1 MKKFYLFLI
10 MLLSVIAPQAADAF
24 SITINVDD
32 ASRLNVFLNG
42 YKELVNGDNVFE
54 VNDGD
59 YLSIYTKQNDI
70 AIKSVFNGDKEL
82 KLENYST
89 FNVKLTES
97 EHTGAKFVVKTAT
110 VDEMRTASCK
120 VTVDD
125 ASKVTLYLP
134 GTFSTLPLKDGEN
147 NVKFIPGT
155 ESVFTVKPASYD
167 NPLYK
172 VTHNSVAAEADWGSY
187 TLKNVADGDVI
198 DIQANYPDIDC
209 AVKFNINAEGVGVI
223 SGVMV
228 NGNEVTNYMDD
239 NFTVKCGS
247 NISITRNSED
257 YKMESFKVNGEDKTD
272 DFYYSDSHDYFVT
285 DATTFDITAKKYA
298 TFKATIDIDD
308 VSHATVYKG
317 HSYDD
322 NAFDMKNGKN
332 EIEVSEKQPIISLV
346 AKDGYCFTSVNDGTT
361 EYTDKSASNIE
372 LDVTDGMVL
381 KVVTAA
387 IVRDKKALVYVDDR
401 SATSSL
407 VFSRGDN
414 NRIEIGTGYNELE
427 FYKGDN
433 PFSVTVYASTKKVYK
448 NDVAVDP
455 TYTYGSYYNFNLADG
470 DVVKMFFTKTPAM
483 VKADITANGGAENL
497 SVVKDRIQPVA
508 DFSAGISCLED
519 TELAF
524 AAKEGYSIK
533 ALTVDGTAAT
543 AEADGTYKVVVK
555 ADANI
560 VVDLQTAS
568 GISSV
573 TNADASR
580 TANVYNANGVL
591 VLKNATPEHT
601 AKLAKGLYI
610 INGKK
615 VVR

>member
-24 SITINVDD
+24 SITLNVDD
-32 ASRLNVFLNG
+32 ASRINVFLNG
-42 YKELVNGDNVFE
+42 YKDVVNGDNVFE

-59 YLSIYTKQNDI
+59 YLSITTQNN
-70 AIKSVFNGDKEL
+70 AGLVSVMNGDKAV
-82 KLENYST
+82 KLDSYSS
-89 FNVKLTES
+89 FNLKLTES
-97 EHTGAKFVVKTAT
+97 EYAGAKLMIKTAT
-110 VDEMRTASCK
+110 LDEMRTASCK

-125 ASKVTLYLP
+125 PSKVTLRLSR
-134 GTFSTLPLKDGEN
+134 TFTTVQLKSGEN
-147 NVKFIPGT
+147 EVKFIPGT
-155 ESVFTVKPASYD
+155 ESTFTISPQSQLS
-167 NPLYK
+167 PLYK

-209 AVKFNINAEGVGVI
+209 AVKFNVNAEGVGFIKSVT
-223 SGVMV
+223 V
-228 NGNEVTNYMDD
+228 NGNEVTNYLDD
-239 NFTVKCGS
+239 NFSVKCGS
-247 NISITRNSED
+247 NISITRNSEE
-257 YKMESFKVNGEDKTD
+257 YKLESFKVNGEDKTD
-272 DFYYSDSHDYFVT
+272 DFYDESYDFFVT
-285 DATTFDITAKKYA
+285 DAATFDITAEKYT

-317 HSYDD
+317 YSYYG
-322 NAFDMKNGKN
+322 NAFDLKNGKN
-332 EIEVSEKQPIISLV
+332 EIEVSEQQPLISLV
-346 AKDGYCFTSVNDGTT
+346 AKDGYYFTSVNDGTT
-361 EYTDKSASNIE
+361 EYTDQSTSEIE
-372 LDVTDGMVL
+372 LTVVDGMVL

-401 SATSSL
+401 SAANSL
-407 VFSRGDN
+407 LFRRNDYN
-414 NRIEIGTGYNELE
+414 TIEVATGYNELE
-427 FYKGDN
+427 FYRGDN
-433 PFSVTVYASTKKVYK
+433 PFSVSVYANTKKVYK

-455 TYTYGSYYNFNLADG
+455 LYSGGSYFNFSLADG
-470 DVVKMFFTKTPAM
+470 DVVKMFFTKIPAM

-591 VLKNATPEHT
+591 VLKNATPEQT

>member
-10 MLLSVIAPQAADAF
+10 MLLSVVAPQAADAF
-24 SITINVDD
+24 SITLNVDD
-32 ASRLNVFLNG
+32 ASRINVFLNG
-42 YKELVNGDNVFE
+42 YQDVVNGDNVFE
-54 VNDGD
+54 VKDGD
-59 YLSIYTKQNDI
+59 YLSITTQNNAGI
-70 AIKSVFNGDKEL
+70 VSVFNGDKAV
-82 KLENYST
+82 KLDSYSS
-89 FNVKLTES
+89 FNLKLTES
-97 EHTGAKFVVKTAT
+97 EYAGAKLVIKTAT
-110 VDEMRTASCK
+110 LDEMRTASCK

-125 ASKVTLYLP
+125 PSKVTLRLSR
-134 GTFSTLPLKDGEN
+134 TFTTVQLKSGEN
-147 NVKFIPGT
+147 EVKFIPGT
-155 ESVFTVKPASYD
+155 ESTFTISPQSYET
-167 NPLYK
+167 PLYK
-172 VTHNSVAAEADWGSY
+172 VTHNSVATEAEWGSY
-187 TLKNVADGDVI
+187 TVKNVADGDVI

-209 AVKFNINAEGVGVI
+209 AVKFNVNAEGVGFIKSVT
-223 SGVMV
+223 V
-228 NGNEVTNYMDD
+228 NGNEVTNYLDD

-257 YKMESFKVNGEDKTD
+257 YKLESFKVNGEDKTG
-272 DFYYSDSHDYFVT
+272 DFYDESYDFFVT
-285 DATTFDITAKKYA
+285 DAATFDITAKKYA
-298 TFKATIDIDD
+298 TFKATVDIDD

-317 HSYDD
+317 YSYYGD
-322 NAFDMKNGKN
+322 AFDLKNGKN
-332 EIEVSEKQPIISLV
+332 EIEVSEKQPLISLV
-346 AKDGYCFTSVNDGTT
+346 AKDGYYFTSVNDGTK
-361 EYTDKSASNIE
+361 EYTDNNVSKIE
-372 LDVTDGMVL
+372 LTVVDGMVL
-381 KVVTAA
+381 KVVTTA

-401 SATSSL
+401 SATSSM

-414 NRIEIGTGYNELE
+414 ERIEIGTGYNELE

-433 PFSVTVYASTKKVYK
+433 PFSVTVYASTKKVYQ

-455 TYTYGSYYNFNLADG
+455 LYSGGSYFNFSLADG

-560 VVDLQTAS
+560 VVDLQAAS

-580 TANVYNANGVL
+580 AANVYNANGVL
-591 VLKNATPEHT
+591 VLKNATPEQT

>member
-32 ASRLNVFLNG
+32 ASRINVFLNG
-42 YKELVNGDNVFE
+42 YQDLVNGDNVFE
-54 VNDGD
+54 VKDGD
-59 YLSIYTKQNDI
+59 YLSITTQNN
-70 AIKSVFNGDKEL
+70 AGLVSVMNGDKAV
-82 KLENYST
+82 KLDSYSS
-89 FNVKLTES
+89 FKLKLTES
-97 EHTGAKFVVKTAT
+97 EYAGAKLIIKTAT
-110 VDEMRTASCK
+110 LDEMRTASCK

-125 ASKVTLYLP
+125 PSKVTLRLSR
-134 GTFSTLPLKDGEN
+134 TFTTVQLKSGEN
-147 NVKFIPGT
+147 EVKFIPGT
-155 ESVFTVKPASYD
+155 ESTFTISPQSYD
-167 NPLYK
+167 TPLYK
-172 VTHNSVAAEADWGSY
+172 VTRNSVAAEAEWGSY
-187 TLKNVADGDVI
+187 TLKNVAEGDVI

-209 AVKFNINAEGVGVI
+209 AVKFNVNAEGVGFIKSVT
-223 SGVMV
+223 V
-228 NGNEVTNYMDD
+228 NGNEVTNYLDD

-247 NISITRNSED
+247 TISITRNSED
-257 YKMESFKVNGEDKTD
+257 YKLESFKVNGEDKTS
-272 DFYYSDSHDYFVT
+272 DFYEESYDFFVT
-285 DATTFDITAKKYA
+285 AAATFDITAKKYA
-298 TFKATIDIDD
+298 TFKATVDIDD

-317 HSYDD
+317 YSYYDD
-322 NAFDMKNGKN
+322 AFDMKNGKN
-332 EIEVSEKQPIISLV
+332 EIEVSEKQPLISLV
-346 AKDGYCFTSVNDGTT
+346 AKDGYYFTSVNDGTT
-361 EYTDKSASNIE
+361 EYTDQSTSEINV
-372 LDVTDGMVL
+372 DVTDGMVL

-401 SATSSL
+401 SATSSM
-407 VFSRGDN
+407 VFSRGDY

-433 PFSVTVYASTKKVYK
+433 PFSVTVYANTKKVYK

-455 TYTYGSYYNFNLADG
+455 TYSGGSYFRFSLEDG
-470 DVVKMFFTKTPAM
+470 DVVKMFFTKTPAT

-560 VVDLQTAS
+560 VVELQTAS

-573 TNADASR
+573 TNADACR

-591 VLKNATPEHT
+591 VLKNATPEQT

>member
-1 MKKFYLFLI
+1 

-24 SITINVDD
+24 SITLNVDD
-32 ASRLNVFLNG
+32 ASRINVFLNG
-42 YKELVNGDNVFE
+42 YKDVVNGDNVFE

-59 YLSIYTKQNDI
+59 YLSITTQNN
-70 AIKSVFNGDKEL
+70 AGLVSVMNGDKAV
-82 KLENYST
+82 KLDSYSS
-89 FNVKLTES
+89 FNLKLTES
-97 EHTGAKFVVKTAT
+97 EYAGAKFIVKTAT
-110 VDEMRTASCK
+110 LDEMRTASCK

-125 ASKVTLYLP
+125 PSKVTLRLSR
-134 GTFSTLPLKDGEN
+134 TFTTVQLKSGEN
-147 NVKFIPGT
+147 EVKFIPGT
-155 ESVFTVKPASYD
+155 ESTFTISPQSY
-167 NPLYK
+167 NTPLYK
-172 VTHNSVAAEADWGSY
+172 VTRNSVAAEAEWGSY
-187 TLKNVADGDVI
+187 TLKNVAEGDVI

-209 AVKFNINAEGVGVI
+209 AVNFNVNAEGVGFIKSVT
-223 SGVMV
+223 V
-228 NGNEVTNYMDD
+228 NGNEVTNYLDD

-247 NISITRNSED
+247 TISITRNSED
-257 YKMESFKVNGEDKTD
+257 YKLESFKVNGEDKTS
-272 DFYYSDSHDYFVT
+272 DFYEESYDFFVT
-285 DATTFDITAKKYA
+285 AAATFDITAKKYA
-298 TFKATIDIDD
+298 TFKATVDIDD

-317 HSYDD
+317 YSYYDD
-322 NAFDMKNGKN
+322 AFDMKNGKN
-332 EIEVSEKQPIISLV
+332 EIEVSEKQPLISLV
-346 AKDGYCFTSVNDGTT
+346 AKDGYYFTSVNDGTT
-361 EYTDKSASNIE
+361 EYTDQSTSEIKV
-372 LDVTDGMVL
+372 DVTDGMVL

-401 SATSSL
+401 SATSSM
-407 VFSRGDN
+407 VFSRGDY

-433 PFSVTVYASTKKVYK
+433 PFSVTVYANTKKVYK

-455 TYTYGSYYNFNLADG
+455 TYSGGSYFRFSLEDG
-470 DVVKMFFTKTPAM
+470 DVVKMFFTKTPAT

-497 SVVKDRIQPVA
+497 SVVKDRIQPIA

-573 TNADASR
+573 TNADANR

-591 VLKNATPEHT
+591 VLKNATPEQT

>member
-1 MKKFYLFLI
+1 

-32 ASRLNVFLNG
+32 ASRINVFLNG
-42 YKELVNGDNVFE
+42 TKDVVNGDNVFE
-54 VNDGD
+54 VKDGD
-59 YLSIYTKQNDI
+59 YLSVTTQNN
-70 AIKSVFNGDKEL
+70 AGLVSVFNGDKAV
-82 KLENYST
+82 KLDSYSS
-89 FNVKLTES
+89 FRLKLTES
-97 EHTGAKFVVKTAT
+97 EYAGAKFIVKTAT
-110 VDEMRTASCK
+110 LDEMRTASCK

-125 ASKVTLYLP
+125 PSKVTLRLSR
-134 GTFSTLPLKDGEN
+134 TFTTVQLKSGEN
-147 NVKFIPGT
+147 EVKFIPGT
-155 ESVFTVKPASYD
+155 ESTFTISPQSY
-167 NPLYK
+167 NTPLYK
-172 VTHNSVAAEADWGSY
+172 VTRNSVAAEAEWGSY
-187 TLKNVADGDVI
+187 TLKNVAEGDVI

-209 AVKFNINAEGVGVI
+209 AVKFNVNAEGVGFIKSVT
-223 SGVMV
+223 V
-228 NGNEVTNYMDD
+228 NGNEVTNYLDD

-247 NISITRNSED
+247 TISITRNSED
-257 YKMESFKVNGEDKTD
+257 YKLESFKVNGEDKTS
-272 DFYYSDSHDYFVT
+272 DFYEDSYNIFVT
-285 DATTFDITAKKYA
+285 DATTLDITAKKYT
-298 TFKATIDIDD
+298 TFKATVDIDD

-317 HSYDD
+317 YSYYDD
-322 NAFDMKNGKN
+322 AFDMKNGKN
-332 EIEVSEKQPIISLV
+332 EIEVSEKQPLISLV
-346 AKDGYCFTSVNDGTT
+346 AKDGYYFTSVNDGTT
-361 EYTDKSASNIE
+361 EYTDQSTSEIKV
-372 LDVTDGMVL
+372 DVTDGMVL

-401 SATSSL
+401 SATSSM
-407 VFSRGDN
+407 VFSRGDY

-433 PFSVTVYASTKKVYK
+433 PFSVTVYANTKKVYK

-455 TYTYGSYYNFNLADG
+455 TYSGGSYFRFSLEDG
-470 DVVKMFFTKTPAM
+470 DVVKMFFTKTPAT

-560 VVDLQTAS
+560 VVELQTAS

-591 VLKNATPEHT
+591 VLKNATPEQT

>member
-24 SITINVDD
+24 SITLNVDD
-32 ASRLNVFLNG
+32 ASRINVFLNG
-42 YKELVNGDNVFE
+42 YQDVVNGDNVFE
-54 VNDGD
+54 VKDGD
-59 YLSIYTKQNDI
+59 YLSITTQNN
-70 AIKSVFNGDKEL
+70 AGLVSVMNGDKEV
-82 KLENYST
+82 KLNSYSS
-89 FNVKLTES
+89 FNLKLTES
-97 EHTGAKFVVKTAT
+97 EYAGAKLMIKTAT
-110 VDEMRTASCK
+110 LDEMRTASCT

-125 ASKVTLYLP
+125 PSKVTLRLSR
-134 GTFSTLPLKDGEN
+134 TFTTVQLKSGEN
-147 NVKFIPGT
+147 EVKFIPGT
-155 ESVFTVKPASYD
+155 ESTFTISPQSQET
-167 NPLYK
+167 PLYK

-187 TLKNVADGDVI
+187 TLKNVANGDVI
-198 DIQANYPDIDC
+198 DIYANYPDIDC
-209 AVKFNINAEGVGVI
+209 AVKFNVNAEGVGFIKSVT
-223 SGVMV
+223 V
-228 NGNEVTNYMDD
+228 NGNEVTNYLDD

-257 YKMESFKVNGEDKTD
+257 YKLESFKVNGEDKTS
-272 DFYYSDSHDYFVT
+272 DFYDESYDFFVT
-285 DATTFDITAKKYA
+285 DAATFDITAKKYA
-298 TFKATIDIDD
+298 TFKATVDIDD
-308 VSHATVYKG
+308 VSHATVYNG
-317 HSYDD
+317 YSYYG
-322 NAFDMKNGKN
+322 NAFDLKNGKN
-332 EIEVSEKQPIISLV
+332 EIEVSEKQTLISLV
-346 AKDGYCFTSVNDGTT
+346 AKDGYYFTSVNDGTK
-361 EYTDKSASNIE
+361 EYTDKSVNDIE
-372 LDVTDGMVL
+372 LDVVDGMVL

-387 IVRDKKALVYVDDR
+387 VVRDKKALVYVDDR
-401 SATSSL
+401 SAANSL
-407 VFSRGDN
+407 LFRRNDYN
-414 NRIEIGTGYNELE
+414 TIEVATGYNELE
-427 FYKGDN
+427 FYRGDN
-433 PFSVTVYASTKKVYK
+433 PFSVSVSANTKKVYK
-448 NDVAVDP
+448 NDVAVVP
-455 TYTYGSYYNFNLADG
+455 LYSGGSYFNFSLADG
-470 DVVKMFFTKTPAM
+470 DVVKMFFTKTPAT

-573 TNADASR
+573 TNADANR

-591 VLKNATPEHT
+591 VLKNATPEQT

>member
-24 SITINVDD
+24 SITLNVDD
-32 ASRLNVFLNG
+32 ASRINVFLNG
-42 YKELVNGDNVFE
+42 YQDVVNGDNVFE
-54 VNDGD
+54 VKDGD
-59 YLSIYTKQNDI
+59 YLSITTQNN
-70 AIKSVFNGDKEL
+70 AGLVSVMNGDKAV
-82 KLENYST
+82 KLDSYSS
-89 FNVKLTES
+89 FNLKLTES
-97 EHTGAKFVVKTAT
+97 EYAGAKLMIKTAT
-110 VDEMRTASCK
+110 LDEMRTASCK

-125 ASKVTLYLP
+125 PSKVTLRLSR
-134 GTFSTLPLKDGEN
+134 TFTTVQLKSGEN
-147 NVKFIPGT
+147 EVKFIPGT
-155 ESVFTVKPASYD
+155 ESTFTISPQSYD
-167 NPLYK
+167 TPLYK
-172 VTHNSVAAEADWGSY
+172 VTRNSVAAEAEWGSY
-187 TLKNVADGDVI
+187 TLKNVAEGDVI

-209 AVKFNINAEGVGVI
+209 AVKFNVNAEGVGFIKSVT
-223 SGVMV
+223 V
-228 NGNEVTNYMDD
+228 NGNEVTNYLDD

-247 NISITRNSED
+247 TISITRNSEE
-257 YKMESFKVNGEDKTD
+257 YKLESFKVNGEDKTS
-272 DFYYSDSHDYFVT
+272 DFYEDSYNIFVT
-285 DATTFDITAKKYA
+285 DATTLDITAKKYA

-317 HSYDD
+317 YSYYDD
-322 NAFDMKNGKN
+322 AFDMKNGKN
-332 EIEVSEKQPIISLV
+332 EIEVSEKQPLISLV
-346 AKDGYCFTSVNDGTT
+346 AKDGYYFTSVNDGTT
-361 EYTDKSASNIE
+361 EYTDQSTSEINV
-372 LDVTDGMVL
+372 DVTDGMVL

-401 SATSSL
+401 SATSSM
-407 VFSRGDN
+407 VFSRGDY

-433 PFSVTVYASTKKVYK
+433 PFSVTVYANTKKVYK

-455 TYTYGSYYNFNLADG
+455 TYSGGSYFSFSLEDG
-470 DVVKMFFTKTPAM
+470 DVVKMFFTKTPAT

-591 VLKNATPEHT
+591 VLKNATPEQT

>member
-42 YKELVNGDNVFE
+42 YKDLVNGDNVFE

-59 YLSIYTKQNDI
+59 YLSITTQKNAGI
-70 AIKSVFNGDKEL
+70 VSVFNGDKAV
-82 KLENYST
+82 KFDSYSS
-89 FNVKLTES
+89 FNLKLTES
-97 EHTGAKFVVKTAT
+97 EYAGAKLVIKTAT
-110 VDEMRTASCK
+110 LDEMRTASCK

-125 ASKVTLYLP
+125 PSKVTLRLSR
-134 GTFSTLPLKDGEN
+134 TFTTVQLKSGEN
-147 NVKFIPGT
+147 EVKFIPGT
-155 ESVFTVKPASYD
+155 ESTFTISPESQLS
-167 NPLYK
+167 PLYK

-209 AVKFNINAEGVGVI
+209 AVKFNVNAEGVGFIKSVT
-223 SGVMV
+223 V
-228 NGNEVTNYMDD
+228 NGNEVTNYLDD

-257 YKMESFKVNGEDKTD
+257 YKLESFKVNGEDKTS
-272 DFYYSDSHDYFVT
+272 DFYEDSYNIFVT
-285 DATTFDITAKKYA
+285 DATTLDITAKKYT
-298 TFKATIDIDD
+298 TFKATVDIDD
-308 VSHATVYKG
+308 VSHATVYNG
-317 HSYDD
+317 YSYYG
-322 NAFDMKNGKN
+322 NAFDLKNGKN
-332 EIEVSEKQPIISLV
+332 EIEVSEKQTLISLV
-346 AKDGYCFTSVNDGTT
+346 AKDGYYFTSVNDGTK
-361 EYTDKSASNIE
+361 EYTDKSVNDIE
-372 LDVTDGMVL
+372 LDVVDGMVL

-387 IVRDKKALVYVDDR
+387 VVRDKKALVYVDDR
-401 SATSSL
+401 SAANSL
-407 VFSRGDN
+407 LFRRNDYN
-414 NRIEIGTGYNELE
+414 TIEVATGYNELE
-427 FYKGDN
+427 FYRGDN
-433 PFSVTVYASTKKVYK
+433 PFSVSVSANTKKVYK
-448 NDVAVDP
+448 NDVAVVP
-455 TYTYGSYYNFNLADG
+455 LYSGGSYFNFSLTDG
-470 DVVKMFFTKTPAM
+470 DVVKMFFTKTPAT

-591 VLKNATPEHT
+591 VLKNATPEQT

>member
-10 MLLSVIAPQAADAF
+10 MLLSVVAPQAADAF
-24 SITINVDD
+24 SITLNVDD
-32 ASRLNVFLNG
+32 ASRINVFLNG
-42 YKELVNGDNVFE
+42 YQDVVNGDNVFE
-54 VNDGD
+54 VKDGD
-59 YLSIYTKQNDI
+59 YLSITTQNN
-70 AIKSVFNGDKEL
+70 AGLVSVMNGDKAV
-82 KLENYST
+82 KLDSYSS
-89 FNVKLTES
+89 FNLKLTES
-97 EHTGAKFVVKTAT
+97 EYAGAKLMIKTAT
-110 VDEMRTASCK
+110 LDEMRTASCK

-125 ASKVTLYLP
+125 PSKVTLRLSR
-134 GTFSTLPLKDGEN
+134 TFTTVQLKSGEN
-147 NVKFIPGT
+147 EVKFIPGT
-155 ESVFTVKPASYD
+155 ESTFTISPQSYD
-167 NPLYK
+167 TPLYK

-187 TLKNVADGDVI
+187 TLKNVANGDVI

-209 AVKFNINAEGVGVI
+209 AVKFNVNAEGVGFIKSVT
-223 SGVMV
+223 V
-228 NGNEVTNYMDD
+228 NGNEVTNYLDD

-247 NISITRNSED
+247 TISITRNSED
-257 YKMESFKVNGEDKTD
+257 YKLESFKVNGEDKTS
-272 DFYYSDSHDYFVT
+272 DFYEDSYNIFVT
-285 DATTFDITAKKYA
+285 DATTLDITAKKYT
-298 TFKATIDIDD
+298 TFKATVDIDD

-317 HSYDD
+317 YSYYDD
-322 NAFDMKNGKN
+322 AFDMKNGKN
-332 EIEVSEKQPIISLV
+332 EIEVSEKQPLISLV
-346 AKDGYCFTSVNDGTT
+346 AKDGYYFTSVNDGTK
-361 EYTDKSASNIE
+361 EYTDQSTSEINV
-372 LDVTDGMVL
+372 DVTDGMVL

-401 SATSSL
+401 SATSSM
-407 VFSRGDN
+407 VFSRGDY

-433 PFSVTVYASTKKVYK
+433 PFSVTVYANTKKVYK

-455 TYTYGSYYNFNLADG
+455 TYSGGSYFRFSLEDG
-470 DVVKMFFTKTPAM
+470 DVVKMFFTKTPAT

-573 TNADASR
+573 TNADACH

-591 VLKNATPEHT
+591 VLKNATPEQT

>member
-24 SITINVDD
+24 SITLNVDD
-32 ASRLNVFLNG
+32 ASRINVFLNG
-42 YKELVNGDNVFE
+42 YQDVVNGDNVFE
-54 VNDGD
+54 VKDGD
-59 YLSIYTKQNDI
+59 YLSITTQNN
-70 AIKSVFNGDKEL
+70 AGLVSVMNGDKEV
-82 KLENYST
+82 KLNSYSS
-89 FNVKLTES
+89 FNLKLTES
-97 EHTGAKFVVKTAT
+97 EYAGAKLMIKTAT
-110 VDEMRTASCK
+110 LDEMRTASCT

-125 ASKVTLYLP
+125 PSKVTLRLSR
-134 GTFSTLPLKDGEN
+134 TFTTVQLKSGEN
-147 NVKFIPGT
+147 EVKFIPGT
-155 ESVFTVKPASYD
+155 ESTFTISPQSYD
-167 NPLYK
+167 TPLYK
-172 VTHNSVAAEADWGSY
+172 VTRNSVAAEAEYGSY
-187 TLKNVADGDVI
+187 TLKNVAEGDVI

-209 AVKFNINAEGVGVI
+209 AVKFNVNAEGVGFIKSVT
-223 SGVMV
+223 V
-228 NGNEVTNYMDD
+228 NGNEVTNYLDD

-247 NISITRNSED
+247 TISITRNSED
-257 YKMESFKVNGEDKTD
+257 YKLESFKVNGEDKTS
-272 DFYYSDSHDYFVT
+272 DFYEDSYNIFVT
-285 DATTFDITAKKYA
+285 DATTLDITAEKYA
-298 TFKATIDIDD
+298 TFKATVDIDD
-308 VSHATVYKG
+308 VSHATVYNG
-317 HSYDD
+317 YSYYG
-322 NAFDMKNGKN
+322 NAFDLKNGKN
-332 EIEVSEKQPIISLV
+332 EIEVSEKQTLISLV
-346 AKDGYCFTSVNDGTT
+346 AKDGYYFTSVNDGTK
-361 EYTDKSASNIE
+361 EYTDKSVNDIE
-372 LDVTDGMVL
+372 LDVVDGMVL

-387 IVRDKKALVYVDDR
+387 VVRDKKALVYVDDR
-401 SATSSL
+401 SAANSL
-407 VFSRGDN
+407 LFRRNDYN
-414 NRIEIGTGYNELE
+414 TIEVATGYNELE
-427 FYKGDN
+427 FYRGDN
-433 PFSVTVYASTKKVYK
+433 PFSVSVSANTKKVYK
-448 NDVAVDP
+448 NDVAVVP
-455 TYTYGSYYNFNLADG
+455 LYSGGSYFNFSLADG
-470 DVVKMFFTKTPAM
+470 DVVKMFFTKTPAT

-591 VLKNATPEHT
+591 VLKNATPEQT

>member
-42 YKELVNGDNVFE
+42 YKDLVNGDNVFE
-54 VNDGD
+54 VKDGD
-59 YLSIYTKQNDI
+59 YLSITTQNNAGI
-70 AIKSVFNGDKEL
+70 VSVFNGDKAV
-82 KLENYST
+82 KLDSYSS
-89 FNVKLTES
+89 FNLKLTES
-97 EHTGAKFVVKTAT
+97 EYAGAKLVIKTAT
-110 VDEMRTASCK
+110 LDEMRTASCK

-125 ASKVTLYLP
+125 PSKVTLRLSR
-134 GTFSTLPLKDGEN
+134 TFTTVQLKSGEN
-147 NVKFIPGT
+147 EVKFIPGT
-155 ESVFTVKPASYD
+155 ESTFTISPQSYD
-167 NPLYK
+167 TPLYK
-172 VTHNSVAAEADWGSY
+172 VTRNSVAAEAEYGSY
-187 TLKNVADGDVI
+187 TLKNVAEGDVI

-209 AVKFNINAEGVGVI
+209 AVKFNVNAEGVGFIKSVT
-223 SGVMV
+223 V
-228 NGNEVTNYMDD
+228 NGNEVTNYLDD

-247 NISITRNSED
+247 TISITRNSED
-257 YKMESFKVNGEDKTD
+257 YKLESFKVNGEDKTD
-272 DFYYSDSHDYFVT
+272 YFYDESYDFFVT
-285 DATTFDITAKKYA
+285 DAATFDITAEKYT

-317 HSYDD
+317 YSYYDD
-322 NAFDMKNGKN
+322 AFDLKNGKN
-332 EIEVSEKQPIISLV
+332 EIEVSEKQPLISLV
-346 AKDGYCFTSVNDGTT
+346 AKDGYYFTSVNDGTK
-361 EYTDKSASNIE
+361 EYTDNNVNKIE
-372 LDVTDGMVL
+372 LTVVDGMVL
-381 KVVTAA
+381 KVVTTA

-401 SATSSL
+401 SATSSML
-407 VFSRGDN
+407 FSRGDN
-414 NRIEIGTGYNELE
+414 ERIEIGTGYNELE

-433 PFSVTVYASTKKVYK
+433 PFSVTVYANTKKVYK

-455 TYTYGSYYNFNLADG
+455 LYSGGSYFNFSLADG
-470 DVVKMFFTKTPAM
+470 DVVKMFFTKIPAM

-591 VLKNATPEHT
+591 VLKNATPEQT

>member
-24 SITINVDD
+24 SITLNVDD
-32 ASRLNVFLNG
+32 ASRINVFLNG
-42 YKELVNGDNVFE
+42 TKDVVNGDNVFE
-54 VNDGD
+54 VKDGD
-59 YLSIYTKQNDI
+59 YLSVTTQNN
-70 AIKSVFNGDKEL
+70 AGLVSVFNGDKAV
-82 KLENYST
+82 KLDSYSS
-89 FNVKLTES
+89 FRLKLTES
-97 EHTGAKFVVKTAT
+97 EYAGAKFIVKTAT
-110 VDEMRTASCK
+110 LDEMRTASCK

-125 ASKVTLYLP
+125 PSKVTLRLSR
-134 GTFSTLPLKDGEN
+134 TFTTVQLKSGEN
-147 NVKFIPGT
+147 EVKFIPGT
-155 ESVFTVKPASYD
+155 ESTFTISPQSYD
-167 NPLYK
+167 TPLYK
-172 VTHNSVAAEADWGSY
+172 VTRNSVAAEAEYGSY
-187 TLKNVADGDVI
+187 TLKNVAEGDVI

-209 AVKFNINAEGVGVI
+209 AVKFNVNAEGVGFIKSVT
-223 SGVMV
+223 V
-228 NGNEVTNYMDD
+228 NGNEVTNYLDD

-247 NISITRNSED
+247 TISITRNSED
-257 YKMESFKVNGEDKTD
+257 YKLESFKVNGEDKTS
-272 DFYYSDSHDYFVT
+272 DFYEDSYNIFVT
-285 DATTFDITAKKYA
+285 DATTLDITAEKYA
-298 TFKATIDIDD
+298 TFKATVDIDD

-317 HSYDD
+317 YSYYDD
-322 NAFDMKNGKN
+322 AFDMKNGKN
-332 EIEVSEKQPIISLV
+332 EIEVSEKQPLISLV
-346 AKDGYCFTSVNDGTT
+346 AKDGYYFTSVNDGTT
-361 EYTDKSASNIE
+361 EYTDQSTSEINV
-372 LDVTDGMVL
+372 DVTDGMVL

-401 SATSSL
+401 SATSSM
-407 VFSRGDN
+407 VFSRGDYN
-414 NRIEIGTGYNELE
+414 KIEIGTGYNELE

-433 PFSVTVYASTKKVYK
+433 PFSVTVYANTKKVYK

-455 TYTYGSYYNFNLADG
+455 TYSGGSYFRFSLEDG
-470 DVVKMFFTKTPAM
+470 DVVKMFFTKTPAT

-591 VLKNATPEHT
+591 VLKNATPEQT

>member
-24 SITINVDD
+24 SITLNVDD
-32 ASRLNVFLNG
+32 ASRINVFLNG
-42 YKELVNGDNVFE
+42 YQDLVNGDNVFE
-54 VNDGD
+54 VKDGD

-89 FNVKLTES
+89 FNVKLTEN

-125 ASKVTLYLP
+125 ASKVTLYLS
-134 GTFSTLPLKDGEN
+134 GTYSTLPLKDGEN
-147 NVKFIPGT
+147 DVKFIPGT
-155 ESVFTVKPASYD
+155 ESVFTVKPASYET
-167 NPLYK
+167 PLYK

-187 TLKNVADGDVI
+187 TLQNVANGDVI

-272 DFYYSDSHDYFVT
+272 DFSYSDSYDYFVT

-372 LDVTDGMVL
+372 LDVTDDMVL

-470 DVVKMFFTKTPAM
+470 DVVKMFFTKTPAT

-533 ALTVDGTAAT
+533 ALSVDGTAAT

-591 VLKNATPEHT
+591 VLKNATPEQT

>member
-24 SITINVDD
+24 SITLNVDD
-32 ASRLNVFLNG
+32 ASRINFFLNG
-42 YKELVNGDNVFE
+42 PKDVVNGDNVFE

-59 YLSIYTKQNDI
+59 YLSVTTQNN
-70 AIKSVFNGDKEL
+70 AGLVSVFNGDKAV
-82 KLENYST
+82 KLDSYSS
-89 FNVKLTES
+89 FRLKLTES
-97 EHTGAKFVVKTAT
+97 EYAGAKFIVKTAT
-110 VDEMRTASCK
+110 LDEMRTASCK

-125 ASKVTLYLP
+125 PSKVTLRLSR
-134 GTFSTLPLKDGEN
+134 TFTTVQLKSGEN
-147 NVKFIPGT
+147 EVKFIPGT
-155 ESVFTVKPASYD
+155 ESTFTISPQSY
-167 NPLYK
+167 NTPLYK
-172 VTHNSVAAEADWGSY
+172 VTRNSVAAEAEWGSY
-187 TLKNVADGDVI
+187 TLKNVAEGDVI

-209 AVKFNINAEGVGVI
+209 AVKFNVNAEGVGFIKSVT
-223 SGVMV
+223 V
-228 NGNEVTNYMDD
+228 NGNEVTNYLDD

-247 NISITRNSED
+247 TISITRNSED
-257 YKMESFKVNGEDKTD
+257 YKLESFKVNGEDKTS
-272 DFYYSDSHDYFVT
+272 DFYEDSYNIFVT
-285 DATTFDITAKKYA
+285 DAATFDITAKKYA
-298 TFKATIDIDD
+298 TFKATVDIDD
-308 VSHATVYKG
+308 VSHATVYNG
-317 HSYDD
+317 YSYYG
-322 NAFDMKNGKN
+322 NAFDLKNGKN
-332 EIEVSEKQPIISLV
+332 EIEVSEKQTLISLV
-346 AKDGYCFTSVNDGTT
+346 AKDGYYFTSVNDGTK
-361 EYTDKSASNIE
+361 EYTDKSVNDIE
-372 LDVTDGMVL
+372 LDVVDGMVL

-387 IVRDKKALVYVDDR
+387 VVRDKKALVYVDDR
-401 SATSSL
+401 SAANSL
-407 VFSRGDN
+407 LFRRNDYN
-414 NRIEIGTGYNELE
+414 TIEVATGYNELE
-427 FYKGDN
+427 FYRGDN
-433 PFSVTVYASTKKVYK
+433 PFSVSVSANTKKVYK
-448 NDVAVDP
+448 NDVAVVP
-455 TYTYGSYYNFNLADG
+455 LYSGGSYFNFSLADG
-470 DVVKMFFTKTPAM
+470 DVVKMFFTKTPAT

-560 VVDLQTAS
+560 VVELQTAS

-591 VLKNATPEHT
+591 VLKNATPEQT

>member
-24 SITINVDD
+24 SITLNVDD
-32 ASRLNVFLNG
+32 ASRINVFLNG
-42 YKELVNGDNVFE
+42 TKDVVNGDNVFE
-54 VNDGD
+54 VKDGD
-59 YLSIYTKQNDI
+59 YLSVTTQNN
-70 AIKSVFNGDKEL
+70 AGLVSVFNGDKAV
-82 KLENYST
+82 KLDSYSS
-89 FNVKLTES
+89 FRLKLTES
-97 EHTGAKFVVKTAT
+97 EYAGAKFIVKTAT
-110 VDEMRTASCK
+110 LDEMRTASCK

-125 ASKVTLYLP
+125 PSKVTLRLSR
-134 GTFSTLPLKDGEN
+134 TFTTVQLKSGEN
-147 NVKFIPGT
+147 EVKFIPGT
-155 ESVFTVKPASYD
+155 ESTFTISPQSY
-167 NPLYK
+167 NTPLYK
-172 VTHNSVAAEADWGSY
+172 VTRNSVAAEAEWGSY
-187 TLKNVADGDVI
+187 TLKNVAEGDVI

-209 AVKFNINAEGVGVI
+209 AVKFNVNAEGVGFIKSVT
-223 SGVMV
+223 V
-228 NGNEVTNYMDD
+228 NGNEVTNYLDD

-247 NISITRNSED
+247 TISITRNSED
-257 YKMESFKVNGEDKTD
+257 YKLESFKVNGEDKTS
-272 DFYYSDSHDYFVT
+272 DFYEESYDFFVT
-285 DATTFDITAKKYA
+285 AAATFDITAKKYA
-298 TFKATIDIDD
+298 TFKATVDIDD

-317 HSYDD
+317 YSYYDD
-322 NAFDMKNGKN
+322 AFDMKNGKN
-332 EIEVSEKQPIISLV
+332 EIEVSEKQPLISLV
-346 AKDGYCFTSVNDGTT
+346 AKDGYYFTSVNDGTT
-361 EYTDKSASNIE
+361 EYTDQSTSEIKV
-372 LDVTDGMVL
+372 DVTDGMVL

-401 SATSSL
+401 SATSSM
-407 VFSRGDN
+407 VFSRGDY

-433 PFSVTVYASTKKVYK
+433 PFSVTVYANTKKVYK

-455 TYTYGSYYNFNLADG
+455 TYSGGSYFRFSLEDG
-470 DVVKMFFTKTPAM
+470 DVVKMFFTKTPAT

-591 VLKNATPEHT
+591 VLKNATPEQT

>member
-24 SITINVDD
+24 SITLNVDD
-32 ASRLNVFLNG
+32 ASRINVFLNG
-42 YKELVNGDNVFE
+42 YQDLVNGDNVFE
-54 VNDGD
+54 VKDGD
-59 YLSIYTKQNDI
+59 YLSITTQNN
-70 AIKSVFNGDKEL
+70 AGLVSVMNGDKAV
-82 KLENYST
+82 KLDSYSS
-89 FNVKLTES
+89 FKLKLTES
-97 EHTGAKFVVKTAT
+97 EYAGAKLIIKTAT
-110 VDEMRTASCK
+110 LDEMRTASCK

-125 ASKVTLYLP
+125 PSKVTLRLSR
-134 GTFSTLPLKDGEN
+134 TFTTVQLKSGEN
-147 NVKFIPGT
+147 EVKFIPGT
-155 ESVFTVKPASYD
+155 ESTFTISPQSYD
-167 NPLYK
+167 TPLYK
-172 VTHNSVAAEADWGSY
+172 VTRNSVAAEAEYGSY
-187 TLKNVADGDVI
+187 TLKNVAEGDVI

-209 AVKFNINAEGVGVI
+209 AVKFNVNAEGVGFIKSVT
-223 SGVMV
+223 V
-228 NGNEVTNYMDD
+228 NGNEVTNYLND

-247 NISITRNSED
+247 TISITRNSED
-257 YKMESFKVNGEDKTD
+257 YKLESFKVNGEDKTS
-272 DFYYSDSHDYFVT
+272 DFYEDSYNIFVT
-285 DATTFDITAKKYA
+285 DATTLDITAEKYA
-298 TFKATIDIDD
+298 TFKATVDIDD

-317 HSYDD
+317 YSYYDD
-322 NAFDMKNGKN
+322 AFDMKNGTN
-332 EIEVSEKQPIISLV
+332 EIEVSEKQPLISLV
-346 AKDGYCFTSVNDGTT
+346 AKDGYYFTSVNDGTT
-361 EYTDKSASNIE
+361 EYTDQSTSEINV
-372 LDVTDGMVL
+372 DVTDGMVL

-401 SATSSL
+401 SATSSM
-407 VFSRGDN
+407 VFSRGDYN
-414 NRIEIGTGYNELE
+414 KIEIGTGYNELE

-433 PFSVTVYASTKKVYK
+433 PFSVTVYANTKKVYK

-455 TYTYGSYYNFNLADG
+455 TYSGGSYFRFSLEDG
-470 DVVKMFFTKTPAM
+470 DVVKMFFTKTPAT

-533 ALTVDGTAAT
+533 ALSVDGTAAT

-591 VLKNATPEHT
+591 VLKNATPEQT

>member
-1 MKKFYLFLI
+1 M
-10 MLLSVIAPQAADAF
+10 
-24 SITINVDD
+24 
-32 ASRLNVFLNG
+32 
-42 YKELVNGDNVFE
+42 
-54 VNDGD
+54 
-59 YLSIYTKQNDI
+59 
-70 AIKSVFNGDKEL
+70 
-82 KLENYST
+82 
-89 FNVKLTES
+89 
-97 EHTGAKFVVKTAT
+97 
-110 VDEMRTASCK
+110 
-120 VTVDD
+120 
-125 ASKVTLYLP
+125 
-134 GTFSTLPLKDGEN
+134 
-147 NVKFIPGT
+147 
-155 ESVFTVKPASYD
+155 
-167 NPLYK
+167 
-172 VTHNSVAAEADWGSY
+172 
-187 TLKNVADGDVI
+187 KNVAEGDVI

-209 AVKFNINAEGVGVI
+209 AVKFNVNAEGVGFIKSVT
-223 SGVMV
+223 V
-228 NGNEVTNYMDD
+228 NGNEVTNYLDD

-247 NISITRNSED
+247 TISITRNSED
-257 YKMESFKVNGEDKTD
+257 YKLESFKVNGEDKTS
-272 DFYYSDSHDYFVT
+272 DFYEDSYNIFVT
-285 DATTFDITAKKYA
+285 DATTLDITAKKYT
-298 TFKATIDIDD
+298 TFKATVDIDD

-317 HSYDD
+317 YSYYDD
-322 NAFDMKNGKN
+322 AFDMKNGKN
-332 EIEVSEKQPIISLV
+332 EIEVSEKQPLISLV
-346 AKDGYCFTSVNDGTT
+346 AKDGYYFTSVNDGTT
-361 EYTDKSASNIE
+361 EYTDQSTSEIKV
-372 LDVTDGMVL
+372 DVTDGMVL

-401 SATSSL
+401 SATSSM
-407 VFSRGDN
+407 VFSRGDY

-433 PFSVTVYASTKKVYK
+433 PFSVTVYANTKKVYK

-455 TYTYGSYYNFNLADG
+455 TYSGGSYFRFSLEDG
-470 DVVKMFFTKTPAM
+470 DVVKMFFTKTPAT

-497 SVVKDRIQPVA
+497 SVVKDRIQPIA

-519 TELAF
+519 TELAL

-573 TNADASR
+573 TNADANR

-591 VLKNATPEHT
+591 VLKNATPEQT

>member
-24 SITINVDD
+24 SITLNVDD
-32 ASRLNVFLNG
+32 ASRINVFLNG
-42 YKELVNGDNVFE
+42 YKDVVNGDNVFE
-54 VNDGD
+54 VKDGD
-59 YLSIYTKQNDI
+59 YLSITTQNN
-70 AIKSVFNGDKEL
+70 AGLVSVMNGDKAV
-82 KLENYST
+82 KLDSYSS
-89 FNVKLTES
+89 FNLKLTES
-97 EHTGAKFVVKTAT
+97 EYAGAKLMIKTAT
-110 VDEMRTASCK
+110 LDEMRTASCK

-125 ASKVTLYLP
+125 PSKVTLRLSR
-134 GTFSTLPLKDGEN
+134 TFTTVQLKSGEN
-147 NVKFIPGT
+147 EVKFIPGT
-155 ESVFTVKPASYD
+155 ESTFTISPQSYD
-167 NPLYK
+167 TPLYK
-172 VTHNSVAAEADWGSY
+172 VTRNSVTAEAEYGSY
-187 TLKNVADGDVI
+187 TLKNVAEGDVI

-209 AVKFNINAEGVGVI
+209 AVKFNVNAEGVGFIKSVT
-223 SGVMV
+223 V
-228 NGNEVTNYMDD
+228 NGNEVTNYLDD

-247 NISITRNSED
+247 TISITRNSED
-257 YKMESFKVNGEDKTD
+257 YKLESFKVNGEDKTS
-272 DFYYSDSHDYFVT
+272 DFYEDSYNIFVT
-285 DATTFDITAKKYA
+285 DATTLDITAKKYT
-298 TFKATIDIDD
+298 TFKATVDIDD

-317 HSYDD
+317 YSYYDD
-322 NAFDMKNGKN
+322 AFDMKNGKN
-332 EIEVSEKQPIISLV
+332 EIEVSEKQPLISLV
-346 AKDGYCFTSVNDGTT
+346 AKDGYYFTSVNDGTT
-361 EYTDKSASNIE
+361 EYTDQSTSEINV
-372 LDVTDGMVL
+372 DVTDGMVL

-401 SATSSL
+401 SATSSM
-407 VFSRGDN
+407 VFSRGDY

-433 PFSVTVYASTKKVYK
+433 PFSVTVYANTKKVYK

-455 TYTYGSYYNFNLADG
+455 TYSGGSYFRFSLEDD
-470 DVVKMFFTKTPAM
+470 DVVKMFFTKTPAT

-524 AAKEGYSIK
+524 AAKEGYFIK
-533 ALTVDGTAAT
+533 ALSVDGTAAT

-573 TNADASR
+573 TNADACR

-591 VLKNATPEHT
+591 VLKNATPEQT

>member
-24 SITINVDD
+24 SITLNVDD
-32 ASRLNVFLNG
+32 ASRINVFLNG
-42 YKELVNGDNVFE
+42 YQDLVNGDNVFE
-54 VNDGD
+54 VKDGD
-59 YLSIYTKQNDI
+59 YLSITTQNN
-70 AIKSVFNGDKEL
+70 AGLVSVMNGDKAV
-82 KLENYST
+82 KLDSYSS
-89 FNVKLTES
+89 FKLKLTES
-97 EHTGAKFVVKTAT
+97 EYAGAKLIIKTAT
-110 VDEMRTASCK
+110 LDEMRTASCK

-125 ASKVTLYLP
+125 PSKVTLRLSR
-134 GTFSTLPLKDGEN
+134 TFTTVQLKSGEN
-147 NVKFIPGT
+147 EVKFIPGT
-155 ESVFTVKPASYD
+155 ESTFTISPQSYD
-167 NPLYK
+167 TPLYK
-172 VTHNSVAAEADWGSY
+172 VTRNSVAAEAEWGSY
-187 TLKNVADGDVI
+187 TLKNVAEGDVI

-209 AVKFNINAEGVGVI
+209 AVKFNVNAEGVGFIKSVT
-223 SGVMV
+223 V
-228 NGNEVTNYMDD
+228 NGNEVTNYLDD

-247 NISITRNSED
+247 HISITRNSED
-257 YKMESFKVNGEDKTD
+257 YKLESFKVNGEDKTD
-272 DFYYSDSHDYFVT
+272 DFYEESYDFFVT
-285 DATTFDITAKKYA
+285 DAATFDITAKKYA
-298 TFKATIDIDD
+298 TFKATVDIDD

-317 HSYDD
+317 YSYYDD
-322 NAFDMKNGKN
+322 AFDMKNGTN
-332 EIEVSEKQPIISLV
+332 EIEVSEKQPLISLV
-346 AKDGYCFTSVNDGTT
+346 AKDGYYFTSVNDGTT
-361 EYTDKSASNIE
+361 EYTDQSTSEINV
-372 LDVTDGMVL
+372 DVTDGMVL

-387 IVRDKKALVYVDDR
+387 IVRDKKALVYVDDI
-401 SATSSL
+401 SATSSM
-407 VFSRGDN
+407 VFSRGDYN
-414 NRIEIGTGYNELE
+414 KIEIGTGYNELE

-433 PFSVTVYASTKKVYK
+433 PFSVTVYANTKKVYK

-455 TYTYGSYYNFNLADG
+455 TYSGGSYFRFSLEDG
-470 DVVKMFFTKTPAM
+470 DVVKMFFTKTPAT

-508 DFSAGISCLED
+508 DFSAGISCLEN

-573 TNADASR
+573 TNADANR

-591 VLKNATPEHT
+591 VLKNATPEQT

>member
-24 SITINVDD
+24 SITLNVDD
-32 ASRLNVFLNG
+32 ASRINVFLNG
-42 YKELVNGDNVFE
+42 TKDVVNGDNVFE
-54 VNDGD
+54 VKDGD
-59 YLSIYTKQNDI
+59 YLSVTTQNN
-70 AIKSVFNGDKEL
+70 AGLVSVFNGDKAV
-82 KLENYST
+82 KLDSYSS
-89 FNVKLTES
+89 FRLKLTES
-97 EHTGAKFVVKTAT
+97 EYAGAKFIVKTAT
-110 VDEMRTASCK
+110 LDEMRTASCK

-125 ASKVTLYLP
+125 PSKVTLRLSR
-134 GTFSTLPLKDGEN
+134 TFTTVQLKSGEN
-147 NVKFIPGT
+147 EVKFIPGT
-155 ESVFTVKPASYD
+155 ESTFTISPQSY
-167 NPLYK
+167 NTPLYK
-172 VTHNSVAAEADWGSY
+172 VTRNSVAAEAEWGSY
-187 TLKNVADGDVI
+187 TLKNVAEGDVI

-209 AVKFNINAEGVGVI
+209 AVKFNVNAEGVGFIKSVT
-223 SGVMV
+223 V
-228 NGNEVTNYMDD
+228 NGNEVTNYLDD

-247 NISITRNSED
+247 TISITRNSED
-257 YKMESFKVNGEDKTD
+257 YKLESFKVNGEDKTS
-272 DFYYSDSHDYFVT
+272 DFYEDSYNIFVT
-285 DATTFDITAKKYA
+285 DATTLDITAEKYT
-298 TFKATIDIDD
+298 TFKATVDIDD

-317 HSYDD
+317 YSYYDD
-322 NAFDMKNGKN
+322 AFDMKNGKN
-332 EIEVSEKQPIISLV
+332 EIEVSEKQPLISLV
-346 AKDGYCFTSVNDGTT
+346 AKDGYYFTSVNDGTT
-361 EYTDKSASNIE
+361 EYTDQSTSEIKV
-372 LDVTDGMVL
+372 DVTDGMVL

-401 SATSSL
+401 SATSSM
-407 VFSRGDN
+407 VFSRGDY

-427 FYKGDN
+427 FYMGDN
-433 PFSVTVYASTKKVYK
+433 PFSVTVYANTKKVYK

-455 TYTYGSYYNFNLADG
+455 TYSGGSYFRFSLEDG
-470 DVVKMFFTKTPAM
+470 DVVKMFFTKTPAT

-497 SVVKDRIQPVA
+497 SVVKDRIQPIA

-519 TELAF
+519 TELAL

-573 TNADASR
+573 TNADANR

-591 VLKNATPEHT
+591 VLKNATPEQT

>member
-24 SITINVDD
+24 SITLNVDD
-32 ASRLNVFLNG
+32 ASRINVFLNG
-42 YKELVNGDNVFE
+42 YKDVVNGDNVFE
-54 VNDGD
+54 VKDGD
-59 YLSIYTKQNDI
+59 YLSITTQNN
-70 AIKSVFNGDKEL
+70 AGLVSVMNGDKEV
-82 KLENYST
+82 KLNSYSS
-89 FNVKLTES
+89 FNLKLTES
-97 EHTGAKFVVKTAT
+97 EYAGAKLMIKTAT
-110 VDEMRTASCK
+110 LDEMRTASCT

-125 ASKVTLYLP
+125 PSKVTLRLSR
-134 GTFSTLPLKDGEN
+134 TFTTVQLKSGEN
-147 NVKFIPGT
+147 EVKFIPGT
-155 ESVFTVKPASYD
+155 ESTFTISPQSYD
-167 NPLYK
+167 TPLYK
-172 VTHNSVAAEADWGSY
+172 VTRNSVAAEAEYGSY
-187 TLKNVADGDVI
+187 TLKNVAEGDVI

-209 AVKFNINAEGVGVI
+209 AVKFNVNAEGVGFIKSVT
-223 SGVMV
+223 V
-228 NGNEVTNYMDD
+228 NGNEVTNYLDD

-247 NISITRNSED
+247 TISITRNSED
-257 YKMESFKVNGEDKTD
+257 YKLESFKVNGEDKTS
-272 DFYYSDSHDYFVT
+272 DFYEDSYNIFVT
-285 DATTFDITAKKYA
+285 DATTLDITAEKYA
-298 TFKATIDIDD
+298 TFKATVDIDD
-308 VSHATVYKG
+308 VSHATVYNG
-317 HSYDD
+317 YSYYG
-322 NAFDMKNGKN
+322 NAFDLKNGKN
-332 EIEVSEKQPIISLV
+332 EIEVSEKQTLISLV
-346 AKDGYCFTSVNDGTT
+346 AKDGYYFTSVNDGTK
-361 EYTDKSASNIE
+361 EYTDKSVNDIE
-372 LDVTDGMVL
+372 LDVVDGMVL

-387 IVRDKKALVYVDDR
+387 VVRDKKALVYVDDR
-401 SATSSL
+401 SAANSL
-407 VFSRGDN
+407 LFRRNDYN
-414 NRIEIGTGYNELE
+414 TIEVATGYNELE
-427 FYKGDN
+427 FYRGDN
-433 PFSVTVYASTKKVYK
+433 PFSVSVSANTKKVYK
-448 NDVAVDP
+448 NDVAVVP
-455 TYTYGSYYNFNLADG
+455 LYSGGSYFNFSLADG
-470 DVVKMFFTKTPAM
+470 DVVKMFFTKTPAT

-591 VLKNATPEHT
+591 VLKNATPEQT

>member
-24 SITINVDD
+24 SITLNVDD
-32 ASRLNVFLNG
+32 ASRINVFLNG
-42 YKELVNGDNVFE
+42 YKDVVNGDNVFE
-54 VNDGD
+54 VKDGD
-59 YLSIYTKQNDI
+59 YLSITTQNN
-70 AIKSVFNGDKEL
+70 AGLVSVMNGDKAV
-82 KLENYST
+82 KLDSYSS
-89 FNVKLTES
+89 FKLKLTES
-97 EHTGAKFVVKTAT
+97 EYAGAKLIIKTAT
-110 VDEMRTASCK
+110 LDEMRTASCK

-125 ASKVTLYLP
+125 PSKVTLRLSR
-134 GTFSTLPLKDGEN
+134 TFTTVQLKSGEN
-147 NVKFIPGT
+147 EVKFIPGT
-155 ESVFTVKPASYD
+155 ESTFTISPQSYD
-167 NPLYK
+167 TPLYK
-172 VTHNSVAAEADWGSY
+172 VTRNSVAAEAEWGSY
-187 TLKNVADGDVI
+187 TLKNVAEGDVI

-209 AVKFNINAEGVGVI
+209 AVKFNVNAEGVGFIKSVT
-223 SGVMV
+223 V
-228 NGNEVTNYMDD
+228 NGNEVTNYLDD

-247 NISITRNSED
+247 HISITRNSED
-257 YKMESFKVNGEDKTD
+257 YKLESFKVNGEDKTD
-272 DFYYSDSHDYFVT
+272 DFYEESYDFFVT
-285 DATTFDITAKKYA
+285 DAATFDITAKKYA
-298 TFKATIDIDD
+298 TFKATVDIDD

-317 HSYDD
+317 YSYYDD
-322 NAFDMKNGKN
+322 AFDMKNGTN
-332 EIEVSEKQPIISLV
+332 EIEVSEKQPLISLV
-346 AKDGYCFTSVNDGTT
+346 AKDGYYFTSVNDGTT
-361 EYTDKSASNIE
+361 EYTDQSTSKINV
-372 LDVTDGMVL
+372 DVTDGMVL

-401 SATSSL
+401 SATSSM
-407 VFSRGDN
+407 VFSRGDYN
-414 NRIEIGTGYNELE
+414 KIEIGTGYNELE

-433 PFSVTVYASTKKVYK
+433 PFSVTVYANTKKVYK

-455 TYTYGSYYNFNLADG
+455 TYSGGSYFRFSLEDG
-470 DVVKMFFTKTPAM
+470 DVVKMFFTKTPAT

-591 VLKNATPEHT
+591 VLKNATPEQT

>member
-24 SITINVDD
+24 SITLNVDD
-32 ASRLNVFLNG
+32 ASRINVFLNG
-42 YKELVNGDNVFE
+42 YQDLVNGDNVFE
-54 VNDGD
+54 VKDGD
-59 YLSIYTKQNDI
+59 YLSITTQNN
-70 AIKSVFNGDKEL
+70 AGLVSVMNGDKAV
-82 KLENYST
+82 KLDSYSS
-89 FNVKLTES
+89 FNLKLTES
-97 EHTGAKFVVKTAT
+97 EYAGAKLMIKTAT
-110 VDEMRTASCK
+110 LDEMRTASCK

-125 ASKVTLYLP
+125 PSKVTLRLSR
-134 GTFSTLPLKDGEN
+134 TFTTVQLKSGEN
-147 NVKFIPGT
+147 EVKFIPGT
-155 ESVFTVKPASYD
+155 ESTFTISPQSYD
-167 NPLYK
+167 TPLYK
-172 VTHNSVAAEADWGSY
+172 VTRNSVAAEAEWGSY
-187 TLKNVADGDVI
+187 TLKNVAEGDVI

-209 AVKFNINAEGVGVI
+209 AVKFNVNAEGVGFIKSVT
-223 SGVMV
+223 V
-228 NGNEVTNYMDD
+228 NGNEVTNYLDD

-247 NISITRNSED
+247 TISITRNSED
-257 YKMESFKVNGEDKTD
+257 YKLESFKVNGEDKTS
-272 DFYYSDSHDYFVT
+272 DFYEDSYNIFVT
-285 DATTFDITAKKYA
+285 DATTLDITAKKYT
-298 TFKATIDIDD
+298 TFKATVDIDD

-317 HSYDD
+317 YSYYDD
-322 NAFDMKNGKN
+322 AFDMKNGKN
-332 EIEVSEKQPIISLV
+332 EIEVSEKQPLISLV
-346 AKDGYCFTSVNDGTT
+346 AKDGYYFTSVNDGTT
-361 EYTDKSASNIE
+361 EYTDQSTSEINV
-372 LDVTDGMVL
+372 DVTDGMVL

-401 SATSSL
+401 SATSSM
-407 VFSRGDN
+407 VFSRGDYN
-414 NRIEIGTGYNELE
+414 KIEIGTGYNELE

-433 PFSVTVYASTKKVYK
+433 PFSVTVYANTKKVYK

-455 TYTYGSYYNFNLADG
+455 TYSGGSYFRFSLEDG
-470 DVVKMFFTKTPAM
+470 DVVKMFFTKTPAT

-591 VLKNATPEHT
+591 VLKNATPEQT

>member
-24 SITINVDD
+24 SITLNVDD
-32 ASRLNVFLNG
+32 ASRINVFLNG
-42 YKELVNGDNVFE
+42 YQDLVNGDNVFE
-54 VNDGD
+54 VKDGD
-59 YLSIYTKQNDI
+59 YLSITTQNN
-70 AIKSVFNGDKEL
+70 AGLVSVSNGDKAV
-82 KLENYST
+82 KLDSYSS
-89 FNVKLTES
+89 FNLKLTES
-97 EHTGAKFVVKTAT
+97 EYAGAKLMIKTAT
-110 VDEMRTASCK
+110 LDEMRTASCK

-125 ASKVTLYLP
+125 PSKVTLRLSR
-134 GTFSTLPLKDGEN
+134 TFTTVQLKSGEN
-147 NVKFIPGT
+147 EVKFIPGT
-155 ESVFTVKPASYD
+155 ESTFTISPQSYD
-167 NPLYK
+167 TPLYK
-172 VTHNSVAAEADWGSY
+172 VTRNSVAAEAEWGSY
-187 TLKNVADGDVI
+187 TLKNVAEGDVI

-209 AVKFNINAEGVGVI
+209 AVKFNVNAEGVGFIKSVT
-223 SGVMV
+223 V
-228 NGNEVTNYMDD
+228 NGNEVTNYLDD

-247 NISITRNSED
+247 TISITRNSED
-257 YKMESFKVNGEDKTD
+257 YKLESFKVNGEDKTS
-272 DFYYSDSHDYFVT
+272 DFYEDSYNIFVT
-285 DATTFDITAKKYA
+285 DAATFDITAKKYT
-298 TFKATIDIDD
+298 TFKATVDIDD

-317 HSYDD
+317 YSYYDD
-322 NAFDMKNGKN
+322 AFDMKNGKN
-332 EIEVSEKQPIISLV
+332 EIEVSEKQPLISLV
-346 AKDGYCFTSVNDGTT
+346 AKDGYYFTSVNDGTT
-361 EYTDKSASNIE
+361 EYTDQSTSEINV
-372 LDVTDGMVL
+372 DVTDGMVL

-401 SATSSL
+401 SATSSM
-407 VFSRGDN
+407 VFSRGDY

-455 TYTYGSYYNFNLADG
+455 TFTYGSYYNFNLEDG
-470 DVVKMFFTKTPAM
+470 DVVKMFFTKTPAT

-560 VVDLQTAS
+560 VVDLQTVS

-591 VLKNATPEHT
+591 VLKNATPEQT

>member
-24 SITINVDD
+24 SITLNVDD
-32 ASRLNVFLNG
+32 ASRINVFLNG
-42 YKELVNGDNVFE
+42 YKDVVNGDNVFE
-54 VNDGD
+54 VKDGD
-59 YLSIYTKQNDI
+59 YLSITTQNN
-70 AIKSVFNGDKEL
+70 AGLVSVMNGDKAV
-82 KLENYST
+82 KLDSYSS
-89 FNVKLTES
+89 FNLKLTES
-97 EHTGAKFVVKTAT
+97 EYAGAKLIIKTAT
-110 VDEMRTASCK
+110 LDEMRTASCK

-125 ASKVTLYLP
+125 PSKVTLRLSR
-134 GTFSTLPLKDGEN
+134 TFTTVQLKSGEN
-147 NVKFIPGT
+147 EVKFIPGT
-155 ESVFTVKPASYD
+155 ESTFTISPQSYD
-167 NPLYK
+167 TPLYK
-172 VTHNSVAAEADWGSY
+172 VTRNSVAAEAEYGSY
-187 TLKNVADGDVI
+187 TLKNVAEGDVI

-209 AVKFNINAEGVGVI
+209 AVKFNVNAEGVGFIKSVT
-223 SGVMV
+223 V
-228 NGNEVTNYMDD
+228 NGNEVTNYLDD

-247 NISITRNSED
+247 TISITRNSED
-257 YKMESFKVNGEDKTD
+257 YKLESFKVNGEDKTS
-272 DFYYSDSHDYFVT
+272 DFYEDSYNIFVT
-285 DATTFDITAKKYA
+285 DATTLDITAKKYT
-298 TFKATIDIDD
+298 TFKATVDIDD

-317 HSYDD
+317 YSYYDD
-322 NAFDMKNGKN
+322 AFDMKNGKN
-332 EIEVSEKQPIISLV
+332 EIEVSEKQTLISLV
-346 AKDGYCFTSVNDGTT
+346 AKDGYYFTSVNDGTT
-361 EYTDKSASNIE
+361 EYTDQSTSEINV
-372 LDVTDGMVL
+372 DVTDGMVL

-401 SATSSL
+401 SATSSM
-407 VFSRGDN
+407 VFSRGDY

-433 PFSVTVYASTKKVYK
+433 PFSVTVYANTKKVYK

-455 TYTYGSYYNFNLADG
+455 TYSGGSYFRFSLEDG
-470 DVVKMFFTKTPAM
+470 DVVKMFFTKTPATI
-483 VKADITANGGAENL
+483 KADITANGGAENL

-591 VLKNATPEHT
+591 VLKNATPEQT

>member
-10 MLLSVIAPQAADAF
+10 ILLSVIAPQAADAF

-42 YKELVNGDNVFE
+42 YKDLVNGDNVFE
-54 VNDGD
+54 VKDGD
-59 YLSIYTKQNDI
+59 YLNITTQKNAGI
-70 AIKSVFNGDKEL
+70 VSVFNGDKAV
-82 KLENYST
+82 KLDSYSS
-89 FNVKLTES
+89 FNLKLTES
-97 EHTGAKFVVKTAT
+97 EYAGAKLVIKTAT
-110 VDEMRTASCK
+110 LDEMRTASCK

-125 ASKVTLYLP
+125 PSKMTLRLSR
-134 GTFSTLPLKDGEN
+134 TFTTVQLKSGEN
-147 NVKFIPGT
+147 EVKFIPGT
-155 ESVFTVKPASYD
+155 ESTFTISPESQLS
-167 NPLYK
+167 PLYK

-209 AVKFNINAEGVGVI
+209 AVKFNVNAEGVGFIKSVT
-223 SGVMV
+223 V
-228 NGNEVTNYMDD
+228 NGNEVTNYLDD
-239 NFTVKCGS
+239 NFSVKCGS
-247 NISITRNSED
+247 NISITRNSEE
-257 YKMESFKVNGEDKTD
+257 YKLESFKVNGEDKTD
-272 DFYYSDSHDYFVT
+272 DFYYESYDFFVT
-285 DATTFDITAKKYA
+285 DAATFDITAEKYT

-317 HSYDD
+317 YSYYDD
-322 NAFDMKNGKN
+322 AFDLKSGKN
-332 EIEVSEKQPIISLV
+332 EIEVSEKQPLISLV
-346 AKDGYCFTSVNDGTT
+346 AKDGYYFTSVNDGTK
-361 EYTDKSASNIE
+361 EYTDNDVSKIE
-372 LDVTDGMVL
+372 LTVVDGMVL

-407 VFSRGDN
+407 LFSRGDN
-414 NRIEIGTGYNELE
+414 ERIEIGTGYNELE

-448 NDVAVDP
+448 NDVAVVP
-455 TYTYGSYYNFNLADG
+455 LYSGGSYFNFSLADG
-470 DVVKMFFTKTPAM
+470 DVVKMFFTKIPAT

-543 AEADGTYKVVVK
+543 AEVDGTYKVVVK

-573 TNADASR
+573 TNADANS

-591 VLKNATPEHT
+591 VLKNATPEQT

>member
-24 SITINVDD
+24 SITLNVDD
-32 ASRLNVFLNG
+32 ASRINVFLNG
-42 YKELVNGDNVFE
+42 TKDVVNGDNVFE
-54 VNDGD
+54 VKDGD
-59 YLSIYTKQNDI
+59 YLSVTTQNN
-70 AIKSVFNGDKEL
+70 AGLVSVFNGDKAV
-82 KLENYST
+82 KLDSYSS
-89 FNVKLTES
+89 FRLKLTES
-97 EHTGAKFVVKTAT
+97 EYAGAKFIVKTAT
-110 VDEMRTASCK
+110 LDEMRTASCK

-125 ASKVTLYLP
+125 PSKVTLRLSR
-134 GTFSTLPLKDGEN
+134 TFTTVQLKSGEN
-147 NVKFIPGT
+147 EVKFIPGT
-155 ESVFTVKPASYD
+155 ESTFTISPQSY
-167 NPLYK
+167 NTPLYK
-172 VTHNSVAAEADWGSY
+172 VTRNSVAAEAEWGSY
-187 TLKNVADGDVI
+187 TLKNVAEGDVI

-209 AVKFNINAEGVGVI
+209 AVKFNVNAEGVGFIKSVT
-223 SGVMV
+223 V
-228 NGNEVTNYMDD
+228 NGNEVTNYLDD

-247 NISITRNSED
+247 TISITRNSED
-257 YKMESFKVNGEDKTD
+257 YKLESFKVNGEDKTS
-272 DFYYSDSHDYFVT
+272 DFYEDSYNIFVT
-285 DATTFDITAKKYA
+285 DATTLDITAEKYA
-298 TFKATIDIDD
+298 TFKATVDIDD

-317 HSYDD
+317 YSYYDD
-322 NAFDMKNGKN
+322 AFDMKNGKN
-332 EIEVSEKQPIISLV
+332 EIEVSEKQPLISLV
-346 AKDGYCFTSVNDGTT
+346 AKDGYYFTSVNDGTT
-361 EYTDKSASNIE
+361 EYTDQSTSEINV
-372 LDVTDGMVL
+372 DVTDGMVL

-401 SATSSL
+401 SATSSM
-407 VFSRGDN
+407 VFSRGDYN
-414 NRIEIGTGYNELE
+414 KIEIGTGYNELE

-433 PFSVTVYASTKKVYK
+433 PFSVTVYANTKKVYK

-455 TYTYGSYYNFNLADG
+455 TYSGGSYFRFSLEDG
-470 DVVKMFFTKTPAM
+470 DVVKMFFTKTPAT

-591 VLKNATPEHT
+591 VLKNATPEQT

>member
-32 ASRLNVFLNG
+32 ASRINVFLNG
-42 YKELVNGDNVFE
+42 TKDVVNGDNVFE
-54 VNDGD
+54 VKDGD
-59 YLSIYTKQNDI
+59 YLSVTTQNN
-70 AIKSVFNGDKEL
+70 AGLVSVFNGDKAV
-82 KLENYST
+82 KLDSYSS
-89 FNVKLTES
+89 FRLKLTES
-97 EHTGAKFVVKTAT
+97 EYAGAKFIVKTAT
-110 VDEMRTASCK
+110 LDEMRTASCK

-125 ASKVTLYLP
+125 PSKVTLRLSR
-134 GTFSTLPLKDGEN
+134 TFTTVQLKSGEN
-147 NVKFIPGT
+147 EVKFIPGT
-155 ESVFTVKPASYD
+155 ESTFTISPQSY
-167 NPLYK
+167 NTPLYK
-172 VTHNSVAAEADWGSY
+172 VTRNSVAAEAEWGSY
-187 TLKNVADGDVI
+187 TLKNVAEGDVI

-209 AVKFNINAEGVGVI
+209 AVKFNVNAEGVGFIKSVT
-223 SGVMV
+223 V
-228 NGNEVTNYMDD
+228 NGNEVTNYLDD

-247 NISITRNSED
+247 TISITRNSED
-257 YKMESFKVNGEDKTD
+257 YKLESFKVNGEDKTS
-272 DFYYSDSHDYFVT
+272 DFYEESYDFFVT
-285 DATTFDITAKKYA
+285 AAATFDITAKKYA
-298 TFKATIDIDD
+298 TFKATVDIDD

-317 HSYDD
+317 YSYYGD
-322 NAFDMKNGKN
+322 AFDLKNGTN
-332 EIEVSEKQPIISLV
+332 EIEVSEKQPLISLV
-346 AKDGYCFTSVNDGTT
+346 AKDGYYFTSVNDGTT
-361 EYTDKSASNIE
+361 EYTDQSTSEIKV
-372 LDVTDGMVL
+372 DVTDGMVL

-387 IVRDKKALVYVDDR
+387 TVRDKKALVYVDDR
-401 SATSSL
+401 SATSSM
-407 VFSRGDN
+407 VFSRGDY

-433 PFSVTVYASTKKVYK
+433 PFSVTVYANTKKVYK

-455 TYTYGSYYNFNLADG
+455 TYSGGSYFRFSLEDG
-470 DVVKMFFTKTPAM
+470 DVVKMFFTKTPAT

-580 TANVYNANGVL
+580 TANVYKANGVL
-591 VLKNATPEHT
+591 VLKNATPEQT

>member
-24 SITINVDD
+24 SITLNVDD
-32 ASRLNVFLNG
+32 ASRINVFLNG
-42 YKELVNGDNVFE
+42 YQDLVNGDNVFE
-54 VNDGD
+54 VKDGD
-59 YLSIYTKQNDI
+59 YLSITTQNN
-70 AIKSVFNGDKEL
+70 AGLVSVMNGDKAV
-82 KLENYST
+82 KLDSYSS
-89 FNVKLTES
+89 FKLKLTES
-97 EHTGAKFVVKTAT
+97 EYAGAKLIIKTAT
-110 VDEMRTASCK
+110 LDEMRTASCK

-125 ASKVTLYLP
+125 PSKVTLRLSR
-134 GTFSTLPLKDGEN
+134 TFTTVQLKSGEN
-147 NVKFIPGT
+147 EVKFIPGT
-155 ESVFTVKPASYD
+155 ESTFTISPQSYD
-167 NPLYK
+167 TPLYK
-172 VTHNSVAAEADWGSY
+172 VTRNSVAAEAEWGSY
-187 TLKNVADGDVI
+187 TLKNVAEGDVI

-209 AVKFNINAEGVGVI
+209 AVKFNVNAEGVGFIKSVT
-223 SGVMV
+223 V
-228 NGNEVTNYMDD
+228 NGNEVTNYLDD

-247 NISITRNSED
+247 TISITRNSED
-257 YKMESFKVNGEDKTD
+257 YKLESFKVNGEDKTS
-272 DFYYSDSHDYFVT
+272 DFYEDSYNIFVT
-285 DATTFDITAKKYA
+285 DATTLDITAKKYT
-298 TFKATIDIDD
+298 TFKATVDIDD

-317 HSYDD
+317 YSYYDD
-322 NAFDMKNGKN
+322 AFDMKNGKN
-332 EIEVSEKQPIISLV
+332 EIEVSEKQPLISLV
-346 AKDGYCFTSVNDGTT
+346 AKDGYYFTSVNDGTK
-361 EYTDKSASNIE
+361 EYTDQSTSEINV
-372 LDVTDGMVL
+372 DVTDGMVL

-401 SATSSL
+401 SATSSM
-407 VFSRGDN
+407 VFSRGDYN
-414 NRIEIGTGYNELE
+414 KIEIGTGYNELE

-433 PFSVTVYASTKKVYK
+433 PFSVTVYANTKKVYK

-455 TYTYGSYYNFNLADG
+455 TYSGGSYFRFSLEDG
-470 DVVKMFFTKTPAM
+470 DVVKMFFTKTPAT

-591 VLKNATPEHT
+591 VLKNATPEQT

>member
-32 ASRLNVFLNG
+32 ASRINVFLNG
-42 YKELVNGDNVFE
+42 YQDVVNGDNVFE
-54 VNDGD
+54 VKDGD
-59 YLSIYTKQNDI
+59 YLSITTQNN
-70 AIKSVFNGDKEL
+70 AGLVSVMNGDKAV
-82 KLENYST
+82 KLDSYSS
-89 FNVKLTES
+89 FNLKLTES
-97 EHTGAKFVVKTAT
+97 EYAGAKLMIKTAT
-110 VDEMRTASCK
+110 LDEMRTASCK

-125 ASKVTLYLP
+125 PSKVTLRLSR
-134 GTFSTLPLKDGEN
+134 TFTTVQLKSGEN
-147 NVKFIPGT
+147 EVKFIPGT
-155 ESVFTVKPASYD
+155 ESTFTISPQSYD
-167 NPLYK
+167 TPLYK
-172 VTHNSVAAEADWGSY
+172 VTRNSVAAEAEWGSY
-187 TLKNVADGDVI
+187 TLKNVAEGDVI

-209 AVKFNINAEGVGVI
+209 AVKFNVNAEGVGFIKSVT
-223 SGVMV
+223 V
-228 NGNEVTNYMDD
+228 NGNEVTNYLDD

-247 NISITRNSED
+247 TISITRNSED
-257 YKMESFKVNGEDKTD
+257 YKLESFKVNGEDKTS
-272 DFYYSDSHDYFVT
+272 DFYEDSYNIFVT
-285 DATTFDITAKKYA
+285 DATTFDITAKKYT
-298 TFKATIDIDD
+298 TFKATVDIDD

-317 HSYDD
+317 YSYYDD
-322 NAFDMKNGKN
+322 AFDMKNGKN
-332 EIEVSEKQPIISLV
+332 EIEVSEKQPLISLV
-346 AKDGYCFTSVNDGTT
+346 AKDGYYFTSVNDGTT
-361 EYTDKSASNIE
+361 EYTDQSTSEINV
-372 LDVTDGMVL
+372 DVTDGMVL

-401 SATSSL
+401 SATSSM
-407 VFSRGDN
+407 VFSRGDY

-433 PFSVTVYASTKKVYK
+433 PFSVTVYANTKKVYK

-455 TYTYGSYYNFNLADG
+455 TYSGGSYFRFSLEDG
-470 DVVKMFFTKTPAM
+470 DVVKMFFTKTPAT

-591 VLKNATPEHT
+591 VLKNATPEQT

>member
-32 ASRLNVFLNG
+32 ASRINVFLNG
-42 YKELVNGDNVFE
+42 YQDVVNGDNVFE
-54 VNDGD
+54 VKDGD
-59 YLSIYTKQNDI
+59 YLSVTTQNNVGFV
-70 AIKSVFNGDKEL
+70 SVFNGDKAV
-82 KLENYST
+82 KLDSYSS
-89 FNVKLTES
+89 FNLKLTES

-110 VDEMRTASCK
+110 LDEMRTASCK

-125 ASKVTLYLP
+125 PSKVTLRLSRTY
-134 GTFSTLPLKDGEN
+134 TTVQLKSGEN
-147 NVKFIPGT
+147 EVKFIPGT
-155 ESVFTVKPASYD
+155 ESTFTISPQSYET
-167 NPLYK
+167 PLYK
-172 VTHNSVAAEADWGSY
+172 VTRNSVAAEAEEWGSY
-187 TLKNVADGDVI
+187 TLKDVADGDVI
-198 DIQANYPDIDC
+198 DIQANYPDVDC
-209 AVKFNINAEGVGVI
+209 AVKFNINAEGVGFI
-223 SGVMV
+223 KSLTV
-228 NGNEVTNYMDD
+228 NGNEVTNFMDD

-257 YKMESFKVNGEDKTD
+257 YKLESFKVNGADKTD
-272 DFYYSDSHDYFVT
+272 DFYSDSYDFFVT
-285 DATTFDITAKKYA
+285 DATTFDITAKKY
-298 TFKATIDIDD
+298 TTLKATIDIDD
-308 VSHATVYKG
+308 VTHATVYKG
-317 HSYDD
+317 YSYYDD
-322 NAFDMKNGKN
+322 AFDMKNGKN
-332 EIEVSEKQPIISLV
+332 EIEVSEQQPLISLV
-346 AKDGYCFTSVNDGTT
+346 AKDGYYFTSVNDGTT
-361 EYTDKSASNIE
+361 EYADNNVSKIE
-372 LDVTDGMVL
+372 LSVVDGMVL

-401 SATSSL
+401 KATNSL
-407 VFSRGDN
+407 VFSRGDYN
-414 NRIEIGTGYNELE
+414 QIEVGTGYNELE

-433 PFSVTVYASTKKVYK
+433 PFTVTVYASTKKVYK

-455 TYTYGSYYNFNLADG
+455 NYSGGSYFSFSLEDG
-470 DVVKMFFTKTPAM
+470 DVVKMFFTKVPAM

-497 SVVKDRIQPVA
+497 SVVKNRIQPVA

-560 VVDLQTAS
+560 VVDLQAAS

-591 VLKNATPEHT
+591 VLKNATPEQT
-601 AKLAKGLYI
+601 AKLAKDLYI

>member
-1 MKKFYLFLI
+1 

-24 SITINVDD
+24 SITLNVDD
-32 ASRLNVFLNG
+32 ASRINVFLNG
-42 YKELVNGDNVFE
+42 YQDLVNGDNVFE
-54 VNDGD
+54 VKDGD
-59 YLSIYTKQNDI
+59 YLSITTQNN
-70 AIKSVFNGDKEL
+70 AGLVSVMNGDKAV
-82 KLENYST
+82 KLDSYSS
-89 FNVKLTES
+89 FKLKLTES
-97 EHTGAKFVVKTAT
+97 EYAGAKLIIKTAT
-110 VDEMRTASCK
+110 LDEMRTASCK

-125 ASKVTLYLP
+125 PSKVTLRLSR
-134 GTFSTLPLKDGEN
+134 TFTTVQLKSGEN
-147 NVKFIPGT
+147 EVKFIPGT
-155 ESVFTVKPASYD
+155 ESTFTISPQSYD
-167 NPLYK
+167 TPLYK
-172 VTHNSVAAEADWGSY
+172 VTRNSVAAEAEWGSY
-187 TLKNVADGDVI
+187 TLKNVAEGDVI

-209 AVKFNINAEGVGVI
+209 AVKFNVNAEGVGFIKSVT
-223 SGVMV
+223 V
-228 NGNEVTNYMDD
+228 NGNEVTNYLDD

-247 NISITRNSED
+247 HISITRNSED
-257 YKMESFKVNGEDKTD
+257 YKLESFKVNGEDKTD
-272 DFYYSDSHDYFVT
+272 DFYEESYDFFVT
-285 DATTFDITAKKYA
+285 DAATFDITAKKYA
-298 TFKATIDIDD
+298 TFKATVDIDD

-317 HSYDD
+317 YSYYDD
-322 NAFDMKNGKN
+322 AFDMKNGTN
-332 EIEVSEKQPIISLV
+332 EIEVSEKQPLISLV
-346 AKDGYCFTSVNDGTT
+346 AKDGYYFTSVNDGTT
-361 EYTDKSASNIE
+361 EYTDQSTSEINV
-372 LDVTDGMVL
+372 DVTDGMVL

-401 SATSSL
+401 SATSSM
-407 VFSRGDN
+407 VFSRGDY

-433 PFSVTVYASTKKVYK
+433 PFSVTVYANTKKVYK

-455 TYTYGSYYNFNLADG
+455 TYSGGSYFRFSLEDG
-470 DVVKMFFTKTPAM
+470 DVVKMFFTKTPAT

-591 VLKNATPEHT
+591 VLKNATPEQT

>member
-1 MKKFYLFLI
+1 M
-10 MLLSVIAPQAADAF
+10 
-24 SITINVDD
+24 
-32 ASRLNVFLNG
+32 
-42 YKELVNGDNVFE
+42 FE

-59 YLSIYTKQNDI
+59 YLSITTQKNAGI
-70 AIKSVFNGDKEL
+70 VSVFNGDKAV
-82 KLENYST
+82 KFDSYSS
-89 FNVKLTES
+89 FNLKLTES
-97 EHTGAKFVVKTAT
+97 EYAGAKLVIKTAT
-110 VDEMRTASCK
+110 LDEMRTASCK

-125 ASKVTLYLP
+125 PSKVTLRLSR
-134 GTFSTLPLKDGEN
+134 TFTTVQLKSGEN
-147 NVKFIPGT
+147 EVKFIPGT
-155 ESVFTVKPASYD
+155 ESTFTISPESQLS
-167 NPLYK
+167 PLYK

-209 AVKFNINAEGVGVI
+209 AVKFNVNAEGVGFIKSVT
-223 SGVMV
+223 V
-228 NGNEVTNYMDD
+228 NGNEVTNYLDD
-239 NFTVKCGS
+239 NFSVKCGS
-247 NISITRNSED
+247 NISITRNSEE
-257 YKMESFKVNGEDKTD
+257 YKLESFKVNGEDKTD
-272 DFYYSDSHDYFVT
+272 DFYDESYDFFVT
-285 DATTFDITAKKYA
+285 DAATFDITAEKYT

-317 HSYDD
+317 YSYYG
-322 NAFDMKNGKN
+322 NAFDLKNGKN
-332 EIEVSEKQPIISLV
+332 EIEVSEQQPLISLV
-346 AKDGYCFTSVNDGTT
+346 AKDGYYFTSVNDGTT
-361 EYTDKSASNIE
+361 EYTDQSTSEIE
-372 LDVTDGMVL
+372 LTVVDGMVL

-401 SATSSL
+401 SAANSL
-407 VFSRGDN
+407 LFRRNDYN
-414 NRIEIGTGYNELE
+414 TIEVATGYNELE
-427 FYKGDN
+427 FYRGDN
-433 PFSVTVYASTKKVYK
+433 PFSVSVYANTKKVYK

-455 TYTYGSYYNFNLADG
+455 LYSGGSYFNFSLADG
-470 DVVKMFFTKTPAM
+470 DVVKMFFTKIPAM

-591 VLKNATPEHT
+591 VLKNATSEQT

>member
-24 SITINVDD
+24 SITLNVDD
-32 ASRLNVFLNG
+32 ASRINVFLNG
-42 YKELVNGDNVFE
+42 PKDVVNGDNVFE

-59 YLSIYTKQNDI
+59 YLSVTTQNN
-70 AIKSVFNGDKEL
+70 AGLVSVFNGDKAV
-82 KLENYST
+82 KLDSYSS
-89 FNVKLTES
+89 FRLKLTES
-97 EHTGAKFVVKTAT
+97 EYAGAKFIVKTAT
-110 VDEMRTASCK
+110 LDEMRTASCK

-125 ASKVTLYLP
+125 PSKVTLRLSR
-134 GTFSTLPLKDGEN
+134 TFTTVQLKSGEN
-147 NVKFIPGT
+147 EVKFIPGT
-155 ESVFTVKPASYD
+155 ESTFTISPQSY
-167 NPLYK
+167 NTPLYK
-172 VTHNSVAAEADWGSY
+172 VTRNSVAAEAEWGSY
-187 TLKNVADGDVI
+187 TLKNVAEGDAI

-209 AVKFNINAEGVGVI
+209 AVKFNVNAEGVGFIKSVT
-223 SGVMV
+223 V
-228 NGNEVTNYMDD
+228 NGNEVTNYLDD

-247 NISITRNSED
+247 TISITRNSED
-257 YKMESFKVNGEDKTD
+257 YKLESFKVNGEDKTS
-272 DFYYSDSHDYFVT
+272 DFYEESYDFFVT
-285 DATTFDITAKKYA
+285 DAATFDITAKKYA
-298 TFKATIDIDD
+298 TFKATVDIDD

-317 HSYDD
+317 YSYYDD
-322 NAFDMKNGKN
+322 AFDMKNGKN
-332 EIEVSEKQPIISLV
+332 EIEVSEKQPLISLV
-346 AKDGYCFTSVNDGTT
+346 AKDGYYFTSVNDGTT
-361 EYTDKSASNIE
+361 EYTDQSTSEIKV
-372 LDVTDGMVL
+372 DVTDGMVL

-401 SATSSL
+401 SATSSM
-407 VFSRGDN
+407 VFSRGDY

-433 PFSVTVYASTKKVYK
+433 PFSVTVYANTKKVYK
-448 NDVAVDP
+448 NDVAVDS
-455 TYTYGSYYNFNLADG
+455 TYSGGSYFRFSLEDG
-470 DVVKMFFTKTPAM
+470 DVVKMFFTKTPAT

-560 VVDLQTAS
+560 VVELQTAS

-591 VLKNATPEHT
+591 VLKNATPEQT

>member
-24 SITINVDD
+24 SITLNVDD
-32 ASRLNVFLNG
+32 ASRINVFLNG
-42 YKELVNGDNVFE
+42 YQDVVNGDNVFE
-54 VNDGD
+54 VKDGD
-59 YLSIYTKQNDI
+59 YLSITTQNN
-70 AIKSVFNGDKEL
+70 AGLVSVMNGDKAV
-82 KLENYST
+82 KLDSYSS
-89 FNVKLTES
+89 FNLKLTES
-97 EHTGAKFVVKTAT
+97 EYAGAKLMIKTAT
-110 VDEMRTASCK
+110 LDEMRTASCK

-125 ASKVTLYLP
+125 PSKVTLRLSR
-134 GTFSTLPLKDGEN
+134 TFTTVQLKSGEN
-147 NVKFIPGT
+147 EVKFIPGT
-155 ESVFTVKPASYD
+155 ESTFTISPQSYD
-167 NPLYK
+167 TPLYK
-172 VTHNSVAAEADWGSY
+172 VTRNSVAAEAEWGSY
-187 TLKNVADGDVI
+187 TLKNVAEGDVI

-209 AVKFNINAEGVGVI
+209 AVKFNVNAEGVGFIKSVT
-223 SGVMV
+223 V
-228 NGNEVTNYMDD
+228 NGNEVTNYLDD

-247 NISITRNSED
+247 TISITRNSED
-257 YKMESFKVNGEDKTD
+257 YKLESFKVNGEDKTS
-272 DFYYSDSHDYFVT
+272 DFYEDSYNIFVT
-285 DATTFDITAKKYA
+285 DATTLDITAKKYT
-298 TFKATIDIDD
+298 TFKATVDIDD

-317 HSYDD
+317 YSYYDD
-322 NAFDMKNGKN
+322 AFDMKNGKN
-332 EIEVSEKQPIISLV
+332 EIEVSEKQPLISLV
-346 AKDGYCFTSVNDGTT
+346 AKDGYYFTSVNDGTT
-361 EYTDKSASNIE
+361 EYTDQSTSEINV
-372 LDVTDGMVL
+372 DVTDGMVL

-401 SATSSL
+401 SATSSM
-407 VFSRGDN
+407 VFSRGDY

-433 PFSVTVYASTKKVYK
+433 PFSVTVYANTKKVYK

-455 TYTYGSYYNFNLADG
+455 TYSGGSYFRFSLEDG
-470 DVVKMFFTKTPAM
+470 DVVKMFFTKTPAT

-591 VLKNATPEHT
+591 VLKNATPEQT

>member
-32 ASRLNVFLNG
+32 ASRINVFLNG

-59 YLSIYTKQNDI
+59 YLSITTQKNAGI
-70 AIKSVFNGDKEL
+70 VSVFNGDKAV
-82 KLENYST
+82 KFDSYSS
-89 FNVKLTES
+89 FNLKLTES
-97 EHTGAKFVVKTAT
+97 EYAGAKLVIKTAT
-110 VDEMRTASCK
+110 LDEMRTASCK

-125 ASKVTLYLP
+125 PSKVTLRLSR
-134 GTFSTLPLKDGEN
+134 TFTTVQLKSGEN
-147 NVKFIPGT
+147 EVKFIPGT
-155 ESVFTVKPASYD
+155 ESTFTISPESQLS
-167 NPLYK
+167 PLYK

-209 AVKFNINAEGVGVI
+209 AVKFNVNAEGVGFIKSVT
-223 SGVMV
+223 V
-228 NGNEVTNYMDD
+228 NGNEVTNYLDH
-239 NFTVKCGS
+239 NFSVKCGS
-247 NISITRNSED
+247 NISITRNSEE
-257 YKMESFKVNGEDKTD
+257 YKLESFKVNGEDKTD
-272 DFYYSDSHDYFVT
+272 DFYDESYDFFVT
-285 DATTFDITAKKYA
+285 DAATFDITAEKYT

-317 HSYDD
+317 YSYYG
-322 NAFDMKNGKN
+322 NAFDLKNGKN
-332 EIEVSEKQPIISLV
+332 EIEVSEQQPLISLV
-346 AKDGYCFTSVNDGTT
+346 AKDGYYFTSVNDGTT
-361 EYTDKSASNIE
+361 EYTDQSTSEIE
-372 LDVTDGMVL
+372 LTVVDGMVL

-401 SATSSL
+401 SAANSL
-407 VFSRGDN
+407 LFRRNDYN
-414 NRIEIGTGYNELE
+414 TIEVATGYNELE
-427 FYKGDN
+427 FYRGDN
-433 PFSVTVYASTKKVYK
+433 PFSVSVYANTKKVYK

-455 TYTYGSYYNFNLADG
+455 LYSGGSYFNFSLADG
-470 DVVKMFFTKTPAM
+470 DVVKMFFTKIPAM

-533 ALTVDGTAAT
+533 TLTVDGTAAT

-591 VLKNATPEHT
+591 VLKNATPEQT

>member
-42 YKELVNGDNVFE
+42 YKDLVNGDNVFE

-89 FNVKLTES
+89 FKVELTES

-147 NVKFIPGT
+147 EVKFIPGT
-155 ESVFTVKPASYD
+155 ESVFTVKPASYET
-167 NPLYK
+167 PLYK

-209 AVKFNINAEGVGVI
+209 AVKFNINAEGVGFIKSVT
-223 SGVMV
+223 V
-228 NGNEVTNYMDD
+228 NGNEVTNYLDN

-247 NISITRNSED
+247 TISIMSNSEN
-257 YKMESFKVNGEDKTD
+257 YKLESFKVNGEDKTD
-272 DFYYSDSHDYFVT
+272 DFYSESYDFFVT
-285 DATTFDITAKKYA
+285 DAATFDITAKKYT

-308 VSHATVYKG
+308 VSHATVYNG
-317 HSYDD
+317 YSYYG
-322 NAFDMKNGKN
+322 NAFDMTNGKN
-332 EIEVSEKQPIISLV
+332 EIEVSEKQPLISLV
-346 AKDGYCFTSVNDGTT
+346 AKDGYYFTSVNDGTT
-361 EYTDKSASNIE
+361 EYTDQSVNEIK
-372 LDVTDGMVL
+372 LTVVDGMVL

-401 SATSSL
+401 SATSSM

-433 PFSVTVYASTKKVYK
+433 PFSVTVYASTKKIYK

-455 TYTYGSYYNFNLADG
+455 ANYYGSYYNFSLADG
-470 DVVKMFFTKTPAM
+470 DVVKMFFTKIPAM

-560 VVDLQTAS
+560 VVDLQAAS

-573 TNADASR
+573 TTADANS

-591 VLKNATPEHT
+591 VLKNATPEQT

>member
-42 YKELVNGDNVFE
+42 YKDLVNGDNVFE

-59 YLSIYTKQNDI
+59 YLSITTQNNAGI
-70 AIKSVFNGDKEL
+70 VSVFNGDKAV
-82 KLENYST
+82 KLDSYSS
-89 FNVKLTES
+89 FNLKLTES
-97 EHTGAKFVVKTAT
+97 EYAGAKLVIKTAT
-110 VDEMRTASCK
+110 LDEMRTASCK

-125 ASKVTLYLP
+125 PSKVTLRLSR
-134 GTFSTLPLKDGEN
+134 TFTTVQLKSGEN
-147 NVKFIPGT
+147 EVKFIPGT
-155 ESVFTVKPASYD
+155 ESTFTISPQSYET
-167 NPLYK
+167 PLYK
-172 VTHNSVAAEADWGSY
+172 VTHNSVAAEAEWGSY
-187 TLKNVADGDVI
+187 TVKNVAEGDVI

-209 AVKFNINAEGVGVI
+209 AVKFNVNAEGVGFIKSVT
-223 SGVMV
+223 V
-228 NGNEVTNYMDD
+228 NGNEVTNYLDD

-247 NISITRNSED
+247 TISITRNSED
-257 YKMESFKVNGEDKTD
+257 YKLESFKVNGEDKTS
-272 DFYYSDSHDYFVT
+272 DFYEDSYNIFVT
-285 DATTFDITAKKYA
+285 DATTLDITAKKYT
-298 TFKATIDIDD
+298 TFKATVDIDD

-317 HSYDD
+317 YSYYDD
-322 NAFDMKNGKN
+322 AFDMKNGKN
-332 EIEVSEKQPIISLV
+332 EIEVSEKQPLISLV
-346 AKDGYCFTSVNDGTT
+346 AKDGYYFTSVNDGTT
-361 EYTDKSASNIE
+361 EYTDQSTSEIKV
-372 LDVTDGMVL
+372 DVTDGMVL

-401 SATSSL
+401 SATSSM
-407 VFSRGDN
+407 VFSRGDY

-433 PFSVTVYASTKKVYK
+433 PFSVTVYANTKKVYK

-455 TYTYGSYYNFNLADG
+455 TYSGGSYFRFSLEDG
-470 DVVKMFFTKTPAM
+470 DVVKMFFTKTPAT

-497 SVVKDRIQPVA
+497 SVVKDRIQPIA

-519 TELAF
+519 TELAL

-573 TNADASR
+573 TNADANR

-591 VLKNATPEHT
+591 VLKNATPEQT

>member
-24 SITINVDD
+24 SITLNVDD
-32 ASRLNVFLNG
+32 ASRINVFLNG
-42 YKELVNGDNVFE
+42 YKDVVNGDNVFE
-54 VNDGD
+54 VKDGD
-59 YLSIYTKQNDI
+59 YLSITTQNN
-70 AIKSVFNGDKEL
+70 AGLVSVMNGDKAV
-82 KLENYST
+82 KLDSYSS
-89 FNVKLTES
+89 FKLKLTES
-97 EHTGAKFVVKTAT
+97 EYAGAKLIIKTAT
-110 VDEMRTASCK
+110 LDEMRTASCK

-125 ASKVTLYLP
+125 PSKVTLRLSR
-134 GTFSTLPLKDGEN
+134 TFTTVQLKSGEN
-147 NVKFIPGT
+147 EVKFIPGT
-155 ESVFTVKPASYD
+155 ESTFTISPQSYD
-167 NPLYK
+167 TPLYK
-172 VTHNSVAAEADWGSY
+172 VTRNSVAAEAEWGSY
-187 TLKNVADGDVI
+187 TLKNVAEGDVI

-209 AVKFNINAEGVGVI
+209 AVKFNVNAEGVGFIKSVT
-223 SGVMV
+223 V
-228 NGNEVTNYMDD
+228 NGNEVTNYLDD

-247 NISITRNSED
+247 HISITRNSED
-257 YKMESFKVNGEDKTD
+257 YKLESFKVNGEDKTD
-272 DFYYSDSHDYFVT
+272 DFYEESYDFFVT
-285 DATTFDITAKKYA
+285 DAATFDITAKKYA
-298 TFKATIDIDD
+298 TFKATVDIDD

-317 HSYDD
+317 YSYYDD
-322 NAFDMKNGKN
+322 AFDMKNGTN
-332 EIEVSEKQPIISLV
+332 EIEVSEKQPLISLV
-346 AKDGYCFTSVNDGTT
+346 AKDGYYFTSVNDGTT
-361 EYTDKSASNIE
+361 EYTDQSTSEINV
-372 LDVTDGMVL
+372 DVTDGMVL

-401 SATSSL
+401 SATSSM
-407 VFSRGDN
+407 VFSRGDYN
-414 NRIEIGTGYNELE
+414 KIEIGTGYNELE

-433 PFSVTVYASTKKVYK
+433 PFSVTVYANTKKVYK

-455 TYTYGSYYNFNLADG
+455 TYSGGSYFRFSLEDG
-470 DVVKMFFTKTPAM
+470 DVVKMFFTKTPAT

-519 TELAF
+519 TELAL

-573 TNADASR
+573 TNADANR

-591 VLKNATPEHT
+591 VLKNATPEQT